1 MSESRTYV
9 NQSILKRLD
18 ALISEGERLWEE
30 FKSNKDGIIL
40 DIVSFTK
47 WSTSCLNILDKL
59 SISTNRFVK
68 QFEVWVEGGP
78 GKKMN
83 IGAALGV
90 LKSAKDEYSIGLAVD
105 YHLSV
110 SATVFSG
117 LLDEADYLVRKKYLR
132 AAAVISGAALEEGLK
147 TRARSESIEIGQKET
162 LNPLIQKLKAT
173 ENGILTAFEAK
184 ELEAIAKMRNDA
196 AHGGEFNYSKKQ
208 VEEVLIKVERTL
220 NRLLGTK

>member
-1 MSESRTYV
+1 MSENKTYV
-9 NQSILKRLD
+9 NQLILKRLED
-18 ALISEGERLWEE
+18 LISEGERLWEE

-68 QFEVWVEGGP
+68 QFEIWVEGGP

-173 ENGILTAFEAK
+173 EVGILTAFEAK

>member
-1 MSESRTYV
+1 MNRNKTYV
-9 NQSILKRLD
+9 NESILERMET
-18 ALISEGERLWEE
+18 LISEGERLWEE
-30 FKSNKDGIIL
+30 FKSNKDGIIT

-68 QFEVWVEGGP
+68 QFEIWVEGGP
-78 GKKMN
+78 EKKMN

-90 LKSAKDEYSIGLAVD
+90 LKSAKDEYWIGLAVD

-132 AAAVISGAALEEGLK
+132 AAAIISGAALEEGLK
-147 TRARSESIEIGQKET
+147 SRARSESIEIGQKET
-162 LNPLIQKLKAT
+162 LNPLIQKLKAP
-173 ENGILTAFEAK
+173 EVGILTAFEAK
-184 ELEAIAKMRNDA
+184 ELEVIAKMRNDA

-208 VEEVLIKVERTL
+208 VEEVLTKIEYTL
-220 NRLLGTK
+220 NRLLRTK